1 MKEIRKPNL
10 NGPRFRERRISV
22 LTIKTLNKFKSRY
35 PEHKSLDLA
44 TFKDIVMTFNK
55 LIVKSIIANRNGAEL
70 PDGLGYIF
78 MGTCPSPK
86 KKNIDYGKSLNY
98 GIETVHKNWDSDNKL
113 LKIFYTNNSTKYPFK
128 NKNIWSFKANKEF
141 RQKASLEYKEN
152 WGRYIEVPPHKK
164 ISSMFNKH
172 RRKEYMENLKPIIP
186 EGYDEFKI

>member
-10 NGPRFRERRISV
+10 KGPRFRERRISV
-22 LTIKTLNKFKSRY
+22 LTIKTLKKFKSRY
-35 PEHKSLDLA
+35 PEHNSLDLA
-44 TFKDIVMTFNK
+44 TFKNIVMTFNK
-55 LIVKSIIANRNGAEL
+55 LIVESIIANRNGVEL

-98 GIETVHKNWDSDNKL
+98 GIETTHKNWDSDNKL

-128 NKNIWSFKANKEF
+128 NKNVWSFKANKEF
-141 RQKASLEYKEN
+141 RQKASLEYKDN
-152 WGRYIEVPPHKK
+152 WAKYIEVPPSKK

-172 RRKEYMENLKPIIP
+172 RKKQYMENLKPIIP

>member
-22 LTIKTLNKFKSRY
+22 LTIKTLKKFKVRY
-35 PEHKSLDLA
+35 PEHNSLDLA

-55 LIVKSIIANRNGAEL
+55 SIVESIIANRNGVEL

-98 GIETVHKNWDSDNKL
+98 GVETTHKNWDSDNKL

-128 NKNIWSFKANKEF
+128 NKNVWSFKANKEF

-152 WGRYIEVPPHKK
+152 WARYIEVPPSKK

-172 RRKEYMENLKPIIP
+172 RKKQYMENLKPIIP

>member
-22 LTIKTLNKFKSRY
+22 LTNKTLDKFKLKY
-35 PEHKSLDLA
+35 PEYKSLKLT

-55 LIVKSIIANRNGAEL
+55 LVVESIIENRNGVEL

-86 KKNIDYGKSLNY
+86 KKNIDYGKSLTY
-98 GIETVHKNWDSDNKL
+98 GVETTHKNWDSDNKL
-113 LKIFYTNNSTKYPFK
+113 LKIFYTNSNTKYPFK
-128 NKNIWSFKANKEF
+128 NKNVWSFKAGKDF
-141 RQKASLEYKEN
+141 RKKASDAYKED
-152 WGRYIEVPPHKK
+152 WAKYIEVPPSKK

-172 RRKEYMENLKPIIP
+172 RKKQYMENLKPIIP

>member
-22 LTIKTLNKFKSRY
+22 LTHKTLKKFKSRY
-35 PEHKSLDLA
+35 PEHNSLDLA

-55 LIVKSIIANRNGAEL
+55 SIVESIIANRNGVEL

-78 MGTCPSPK
+78 MGTCPAPK
-86 KKNIDYGKSLNY
+86 KKNIDYGKSLSY
-98 GIETVHKNWDSDNKL
+98 GIETTHKNWDSDNKL

-128 NKNIWSFKANKEF
+128 NKNVWSFKANKEF

-152 WGRYIEVPPHKK
+152 WARYIEVPPSKK

-172 RRKEYMENLKPIIP
+172 RKKEYVENLKPIIP

>member
-22 LTIKTLNKFKSRY
+22 LTHKTLKKFKSKY
-35 PEHKSLDLA
+35 PEHNSLDLA

-55 LIVKSIIANRNGAEL
+55 LIVESIIANRNGVEL

-78 MGTCPSPK
+78 MGTCPAPK

-98 GIETVHKNWDSDNKL
+98 GIETTHKNWDSDNKL

-128 NKNIWSFKANKEF
+128 NKNVWSFKANKEF

-152 WGRYIEVPPHKK
+152 WGRYIEVPPSKK

-172 RRKEYMENLKPIIP
+172 RKKEYVENLKPIIP